1 MIHRQNW
8 TDTRD
13 WLHGLDRSPKTIE
26 KYRIYL
32 RHLIEWADDTPLPK
46 ARDIDL
52 SFPAYLITAR
62 NDGKARPLSYSTIYK
77 TLTTA
82 RMYFNHAR
90 RHWPRYSKLSDSWI
104 EGLYPSR
111 LTKPQPQLE
120 EHQYYTLAEVLALAT
135 VSVETLHEARAQ
147 AGAALL
153 FLSGMRADTLASLP
167 MQCIDLP
174 NLRIYQ
180 IPSMGVRTKNNK
192 AAITYLLNV
201 PELLDVVRA
210 WDNRLRQRNFA
221 PNALWYA
228 PLNHDG
234 MDFYETSRAIQARHG
249 IIRDDIEMLCK
260 KLGMSYA
267 SPHKF
272 RHGHIVYARSFAS
285 NMEEVKAIS
294 QNVMHANT
302 IITDQIYSGLS
313 ANKVQNVITKLG
325 ASAPQNKYLDT
336 AEILLLLEKL
346 KDQLR

>member
-1 MIHRQNW
+1 MSDRFTFALWMQSEREKRGWSQSDLSRYSGLHRAIISKIETNVSTPSIETFISLAQAFKISPITIIRKAGLLPDENEN
-8 TDTRD
+8 TNFED
-13 WLHGLDRSPKTIE
+13 W
-26 KYRIYL
+26 
-32 RHLIEWADDTPLPK
+32 RHLLTQLTPDEEEEMRQIIELKIERRQK
-46 ARDIDL
+46 A
-52 SFPAYLITAR
+52 
-62 NDGKARPLSYSTIYK
+62 NKST
-77 TLTTA
+77 
-82 RMYFNHAR
+82 R
-90 RHWPRYSKLSDSWI
+90 
-104 EGLYPSR
+104 
-111 LTKPQPQLE
+111 
-120 EHQYYTLAEVLALAT
+120 AEVLALAS

-210 WDNRLRQRNFA
+210 WDNRLRQRSFA

-234 MDFYETSRAIQARHG
+234 MEIYETSRAIQARHG

-260 KLGMSYA
+260 KLGVSYA

-302 IITDQIYSGLS
+302 IITDQIYSGL
-313 ANKVQNVITKLG
+313 AADKVQSVITNLG
-325 ASAPQNKYLDT
+325 AHAPQNQNPNI